1 MLAEFATRGEV
12 TSLKLVQRFL
22 ADRRRGLTGW
32 AIGLAAYTV
41 LIVSFYPMIR
51 DSASMAQAIE
61 EYPDAMKEFLGGE
74 ASFNMSSGP
83 GFLNAELYSVMLP
96 ILLSVFAIGFGA
108 SMGADQRSGVMDL
121 LLSHPISRGRI
132 VVEKVIAMVAGVS
145 GLATVV
151 FATVIAAGLVIDLG
165 IGISN
170 LVAATVGVVLL
181 VSLHGLIAM
190 AVGAATGR
198 RSAAIGTATTLL
210 AAGYVFSG
218 LGGLV
223 DWLEPVRSLT
233 PYYRAIGTSPLLNGW
248 AIGSLAYLLALGGA
262 ILFATMVLFERRDIV

>member
-1 MLAEFATRGEV
+1 MLAEVGSRDKAP
-12 TSLKLVQRFL
+12 SLELAKRFL
-22 ADRRRGLTGW
+22 ADRRKGLLGW
-32 AIGLAAYTV
+32 SIGLVAYTV

-108 SMGADQRSGVMDL
+108 SMGADQRSGLMDL

-132 VVEKVIAMVAGVS
+132 VAEKAIAMTAGVS

-151 FATVIAAGLVIDLG
+151 LATVVAAGAVIDLG
-165 IGISN
+165 IEISN
-170 LVAATVGVVLL
+170 LVAATLGVVLL
-181 VSLHGLIAM
+181 VTLHGLIAM

-198 RSAAIGTATTLL
+198 RAAAIGTATTLL

-223 DWLEPVRSLT
+223 DWLEPVRSVS

-248 AIGSLAYLLALGGA
+248 AFGSLVYLLALIA
-262 ILFATMVLFERRDIV
+262 VILFATTMLFERRDIV

>member
-1 MLAEFATRGEV
+1 MLAEVGARETAPSFE
-12 TSLKLVQRFL
+12 LVQRFL
-22 ADRRRGLTGW
+22 ADRRKGLSGWAVGLT
-32 AIGLAAYTV
+32 AYTV
-41 LIVSFYPMIR
+41 LIVSFFPMIR

-108 SMGADQRSGVMDL
+108 SMGADQRSGLMDL

-132 VVEKVIAMVAGVS
+132 VAEKAIAMVVGVT

-151 FATVIAAGLVIDLG
+151 FATVIAAGAFIDLG
-165 IGISN
+165 ISVSN

-181 VSLHGLIAM
+181 VTLHGLIAM

-210 AAGYVFSG
+210 AAGYIFSG

-223 DWLEPVRSLT
+223 DWLEPVRSVS
-233 PYYRAIGTSPLLNGW
+233 PYYRAIGTSPMLNGW
-248 AIGSLAYLLALGGA
+248 AFGSLVYLLALGGA
-262 ILFATMVLFERRDIV
+262 LVFATKMLFERRDIV

>member
-1 MLAEFATRGEV
+1 MLADSAARGKAPSFE
-12 TSLKLVQRFL
+12 LVQRFL
-22 ADRRRGLTGW
+22 ADRRKGLAGW
-32 AIGLAAYTV
+32 AIGLTAYTV

-51 DSASMAQAIE
+51 ESVSMAQAIE
-61 EYPDAMKEFLGGE
+61 DYPDAMKEFLGGE
-74 ASFNMSSGP
+74 ASFDMSSGP
-83 GFLNAELYSVMLP
+83 GFLNAELFSVMLP

-108 SMGADQRSGVMDL
+108 SMGADQRSGLMDL

-132 VVEKVIAMVAGVS
+132 VVEKTIAMVAGVS

-151 FATVIAAGLVIDLG
+151 FVTVVAAGGVIDLG
-165 IGISN
+165 ISNSN
-170 LVAATVGVVLL
+170 LVAATVGVVLF

-198 RSAAIGTATTLL
+198 RSAAIGTATTIL

-223 DWLEPVRSLT
+223 TWMEPVRTVS
-233 PYYRAIGTSPLLNGW
+233 PYYRAVGTSPLLNGW
-248 AIGSLAYLLALGGA
+248 AFGSVVYLLALCGA
-262 ILFATMVLFERRDIV
+262 LLFATTVLFERRDIV